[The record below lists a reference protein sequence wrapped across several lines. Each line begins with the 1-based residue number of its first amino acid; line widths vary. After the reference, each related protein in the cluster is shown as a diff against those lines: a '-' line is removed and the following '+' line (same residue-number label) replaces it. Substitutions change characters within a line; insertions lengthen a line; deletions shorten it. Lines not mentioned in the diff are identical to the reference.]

1 MVLKLSELLWLF
13 LNQSDH
19 GLGDFLIKKE
29 SNQDLDLY
37 FWRTEFFFASL
48 VFEFAIPED
57 IIYSLW
63 GLFSLEKTLL

>member
-1 MVLKLSELLWLF
+1 MSHMKAFASSQFSRCHRKQSWELGPVILREFSQMVLKLSELLWLF

-37 FWRTEFFFASL
+37 F
-48 VFEFAIPED
+48 
-57 IIYSLW
+57 
-63 GLFSLEKTLL
+63 